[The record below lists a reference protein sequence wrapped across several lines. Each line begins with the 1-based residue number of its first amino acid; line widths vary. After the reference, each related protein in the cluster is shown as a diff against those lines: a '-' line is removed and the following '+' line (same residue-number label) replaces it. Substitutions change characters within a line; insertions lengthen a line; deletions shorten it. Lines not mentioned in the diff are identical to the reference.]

1 MNTLP
6 KFVQSRLQ
14 RVTPGAAE
22 SHPDADLLAAFAE
35 RSISGRERD
44 HVVGHLARC
53 GDCREALALAFPIEI
68 ESPIRAISTHW
79 LSWPVL
85 RASLPRWGLVAA
97 GVLVIASLGTVQY
110 RREHAKTLVSS
121 ILHEKETAISS
132 STPAPEMQSSSPAQA
147 GMSIA
152 QPSRDA
158 VRPNAAGSRFLSG
171 AAKKSLAV
179 HAPSVAQSETRG
191 VAATRTSGPL
201 AQNESPAEA
210 SANQSSTDPA
220 SIDPASVDQWDVV
233 DKAKPAFAQEPDLV
247 PAPSLRTDPRLLQS
261 RVAPRWAIST
271 SGALQR
277 SLDGGKTWLNVSV
290 VVNDLPA
297 KSDLAV
303 ANQTVANQAVANQAV
318 ANQTNEKSTAPYAA
332 RLENPKSVPDASII
346 FHAISVPSLSRA
358 AEVWAG
364 GSAGAL
370 YHTVDGGNR
379 WSRVAPSANGAVL
392 TGDIIGIQ
400 FTGSLNGTV
409 TTSNA
414 EVWITAD
421 DGQTWQKQR

>member
-35 RSISGRERD
+35 RSVSGRERD
-44 HVVGHLARC
+44 HVVEHLARC

>member
-35 RSISGRERD
+35 RSVSGRERD
-44 HVVGHLARC
+44 HVVEHLARC

-110 RREHAKTLVSS
+110 RRQHAKTLVSS

-132 STPAPEMQSSSPAQA
+132 PTPAPEMQSSSPAQA

-191 VAATRTSGPL
+191 DAATRNSGPL

-247 PAPSLRTDPRLLQS
+247 PAPSLHTDPRLLQS

-297 KSDLAV
+297 KSDRAV
-303 ANQTVANQAVANQAV
+303 ANQIV
-318 ANQTNEKSTAPYAA
+318 ANQTNEKSAAPYSA

>member
-6 KFVQSRLQ
+6 NSVQSRLQ

-35 RSISGRERD
+35 RSVSGRERD
-44 HVVGHLARC
+44 HVVEHLARC

-220 SIDPASVDQWDVV
+220 SIDPASADRDVV

-303 ANQTVANQAVANQAV
+303 ANQTVANQAVANQ
-318 ANQTNEKSTAPYAA
+318 TNEKSIAPYAA

>member
-35 RSISGRERD
+35 RSVSGRERD
-44 HVVGHLARC
+44 HVVEHLARC

-201 AQNESPAEA
+201 AQKESAAEA

-220 SIDPASVDQWDVV
+220 SIDPASADRDVV

-303 ANQTVANQAVANQAV
+303 ANQTVANQAV

>member
-201 AQNESPAEA
+201 AQKESAAEA

-303 ANQTVANQAVANQAV
+303 ANQTVANQAV